1 MTRPQQVETRKRPHN
16 QYDMGP
22 MMAHIRRAL
31 LIVSVAYALGISGIA
46 TAETSVARAR
56 TGVVVSIKPI
66 HSLVAAIMQGVGTPR
81 LIVRGSGSPH
91 IYMLKPSDAKAL
103 EHAKLIFWVGARM
116 EVFLHGPM
124 EALGTSATIVALAD
138 ADGLVRWQFREGSRG
153 QDRDRDDVTVADH
166 KRAAKHKHESA
177 KSNIDMHLWL
187 DPQNAKIMASE
198 IVRTLAKVDPARATV
213 YETNGRALKAKLNT
227 LIQDLHR
234 ELDVVKGKPFVVFH
248 DAFQYFEK
256 RFGLDAVSAVTLS
269 PDRQPGAA
277 QITKIQRQLAILGAT
292 CVFAE
297 PQFLPRLLNVVIEGT
312 RANVA
317 ILDPLGAGL
326 KDGPDLYFKLM
337 RRNAKALKDCLAKSS

>member
-1 MTRPQQVETRKRPHN
+1 
-16 QYDMGP
+16 
-22 MMAHIRRAL
+22 MAYIRTAL
-31 LIVSVAYALGISGIA
+31 LIISVAYALGFSGIA
-46 TAETSVARAR
+46 KAES
-56 TGVVVSIKPI
+56 GVVVSIKPI

-81 LIVRGSGSPH
+81 LIVRGGGSPH
-91 IYMLKPSDAKAL
+91 IYTLKPSDADAL
-103 EHAKLIFWVGARM
+103 EQAKLIFWVGETM
-116 EVFLHGPM
+116 EPFLKGPIKT
-124 EALGTSATIVALAD
+124 LGKSATIIALAD
-138 ADGLVRWQFREGSRG
+138 ADGLVRWQFRESRSW
-153 QDRDRDDVTVADH
+153 QNNDRDDDIVASAH
-166 KRAAKHKHESA
+166 KSEANHKHGRA
-177 KSNIDMHLWL
+177 GRDIDMHLWL